1 MSTHY
6 LTRSL
11 AAAGLCLSLSMSV
24 LSMSARAQDSPD
36 DVETEKRGQSG
47 MKFLSTS
54 VDARAAA
61 IGSAVTAE
69 TEGSSVSLFYN
80 PASMAGMPGM
90 FHVGFGRTEFI
101 AGFGYNNLSLAFRP
115 SGANYGVFGLTLMNV
130 DYGDFFQTV
139 RSDNA
144 EGFEDLGTYSPQ
156 AFAVGLGYA
165 RSLTD
170 RFSAGAHVKYVGQD
184 LGTHATKRSEAGD
197 LSTQDYAVNTLA
209 VDFGLLYRTGFR
221 SMVIAMSTRNF
232 SQELSYVRETF
243 ELPLSFQIG
252 VAMDVFDLVGSVS
265 AAHALN
271 LKVDATRPR
280 DFNEHFKFGAEYLF
294 APIEAASLALRAG
307 LGQDAEEEGISLG
320 AGLGYDM
327 GSFRAAIDYA
337 YTDFGVFGSLNRFA
351 LQIGF

>member
-1 MSTHY
+1 MSTRY
-6 LTRSL
+6 LTRTL
-11 AAAGLCLSLSMSV
+11 AAAGLGLA
-24 LSMSARAQDSPD
+24 LSMSALAQDSPD
-36 DVETEKRGQSG
+36 DVETEKRGQAG
-47 MKFLSTS
+47 MKFLTTS

-61 IGSAVTAE
+61 LGSAITAE

-80 PASMAGMPGM
+80 PASMAGMPGT
-90 FHVGFGRTEFI
+90 FHVGFGQTDFI

-115 SGANYGVFGLTLMNV
+115 SRANYGVFGLSLMNV
-130 DYGDFFQTV
+130 DYGEFFQTI
-139 RSDNA
+139 RAENA
-144 EGFEDLGTYSPQ
+144 EGFEELGTYSPQ

-170 RFSAGAHVKYVGQD
+170 RFSIGAHVKYVGQD
-184 LGTHATKRSEAGD
+184 LGSHVTRRSEAGD
-197 LSTQDYAVNTLA
+197 LTSRDYAANTFA

-232 SQELSYVRETF
+232 SQELSYVRENF

-252 VAMDVFDLVGSVS
+252 VAMDVFDLVGSAS
-265 AAHALN
+265 SMHALN

-280 DFNEHFKFGAEYLF
+280 DFSEHFKFGTEYVF
-294 APIEAASLALRAG
+294 APVETASLALRAG

>member
-1 MSTHY
+1 MSTRY
-6 LTRSL
+6 LTRTL
-11 AAAGLCLSLSMSV
+11 AAAGLALSLS
-24 LSMSARAQDSPD
+24 LSALAQDSPD
-36 DVETEKRGQSG
+36 DVETEKRGQTG

-80 PASMAGMPGM
+80 PASMAGMPGR
-90 FHVGFGRTEFI
+90 FHVGFGRTDFI
-101 AGFGYNNLSLAFRP
+101 AGFGYNNLSLAYRP
-115 SGANYGVFGLTLMNV
+115 QGTNLGVFGLSFTNV
-130 DYGDFFQTV
+130 DYGEFFQTI

-144 EGFEDLGTYSPQ
+144 EGFLELGTYSPQ
-156 AFAVGLGYA
+156 AFALGLGYA

-170 RFSAGAHVKYVGQD
+170 RFSVGAHVKYVGQD
-184 LGTHATKRSEAGD
+184 FGSHVVQRSETD
-197 LSTQDYAVNTLA
+197 ELTSRDYALNTVA
-209 VDFGLLYRTGFR
+209 VDFGILYRTGFR

-232 SQELSYVRETF
+232 SQELSYVSDPF

-252 VAMDVFDLVGSVS
+252 VAMDVLDLMGS
-265 AAHALN
+265 AASPHALN

-280 DFNEHFKFGAEYLF
+280 DFNEHFKFGAEYVF
-294 APIEAASLALRAG
+294 APVETASLALRAG

-327 GSFRAAIDYA
+327 GSFHAAIDYA
-337 YTDFGVFGSLNRFA
+337 YTDFGLFGSLNRFA

>member
-1 MSTHY
+1 MSTRY
-6 LTRSL
+6 FNRTLV
-11 AAAGLCLSLSMSV
+11 AAGLCLSLS
-24 LSMSARAQDSPD
+24 LSAMAQDSPD
-36 DVETEKRGQSG
+36 DVETQKRGQTG

-54 VDARAAA
+54 VDARTAA

-90 FHVGFGRTEFI
+90 FHVGFGRTDFI
-101 AGFGYNNLSLAFRP
+101 ASFGYNNLSLAFRP
-115 SGANYGVFGLTLMNV
+115 SGANYGVFGLSFVNV

-139 RSDNA
+139 RAENA
-144 EGFEDLGTYSPQ
+144 EGFEELGTYSPQ
-156 AFAVGLGYA
+156 AFAAGLGYA

-170 RFSAGAHVKYVGQD
+170 RFSIGAHVKYVKQD
-184 LGTHATKRSEAGD
+184 LGSHAIQRSESGD
-197 LSTQDYAVNTLA
+197 LTMRDYAVSTAA
-209 VDFGLLYRTGFR
+209 VDFGILYRTGFR
-221 SMVIAMSTRNF
+221 SMIIAMSTRNF
-232 SQELSYVRETF
+232 SQELTYVRENF

-252 VAMDVFDLVGSVS
+252 VAMDVLDLMGSAA

-280 DFNEHFKFGAEYLF
+280 DFTEHFKFGAEYVF
-294 APIEAASLALRAG
+294 APIETASLALRAG